1 MSEGAGVRLETTSTL
16 GSWATLRRG
25 LQVSPQIARGF
36 GVTALLATLAAAGRV
51 VVPITVQQTI
61 DTGIL
66 ADGGPRVGRVTLLV
80 VLAAL
85 ALVAAG
91 ACSAAVNVRLF
102 RRSEEGLAGLRV
114 AAFRRVH
121 DLSVLTQGTER
132 RGSLVSRVTGD
143 VDTISLFVQWGGIM
157 LLVSVLQIA
166 VATGLMLVYSWQL
179 AVVVWLAF
187 LPLMLVLRPA
197 QKRVS
202 VAYATV
208 RARTGAM
215 LGAISEAVVGAET
228 IRAYGVGARTER
240 RIDRAIRATRDGQ
253 VGAQNRVA
261 TVFSS
266 GVLVANLVLAAVVV
280 VGTLLG
286 VDGQITA
293 GRLLAF
299 LFLVQLF
306 TGPVQMATEI
316 LNELQNALAGW
327 RRVLGVIDTEAEIAD
342 PPGGGRPSPRGAG
355 RVELRGVGFAYP
367 GATDPVLRDV
377 SFVAA
382 PGETTAIIGSTGSGK
397 TTLLGT
403 VPRLYDAT
411 EGAVLVDGVDVRD
424 LELDTLWG
432 TIGLVPQKPY
442 LFSGTVA
449 SNVRYGK
456 EDATDEEVWHAL
468 EVAQA
473 ADFVR
478 EMGGLDAE
486 IAQGGTNVSGGQ
498 RQRLAI
504 ARALV
509 RRPEIYLF
517 DDSFSALDFATDAAL
532 RAALA
537 PETKDATVVVVAQRV
552 STIRHADRIVVLDD
566 GTVVGIGTHDE
577 LMSDNETYR
586 EIVLS
591 QVTEEEAA

>member
-1 MSEGAGVRLETTSTL
+1 MLIRLLSRRLRAYGGLVSVVVVLQLVQAVANLYLPSLNADIIDDGVAQGDTGLIMRLGGLMLGITLVQIAASIGAVYAGAKVAMSIGRDLRAGVFDHVQTFSARELGRFGAPSLITRTTNDVMQVQTVVYMTL
-16 GSWATLRRG
+16 TIMIAAPVMLVGGVIMALRESAQLSWLLVVIVPVLG
-25 LQVSPQIARGF
+25 
-36 GVTALLATLAAAGRV
+36 ALLGFAVVRLRPLFQSMQKRIDAINRV
-51 VVPITVQQTI
+51 LREQIGGVRVIRAFVR
-61 DTGIL
+61 DTHEQERFSGAN
-66 ADGGPRVGRVTLLV
+66 ADLMDVGLRVGRFMSFMFPTVFLIMNLS
-80 VLAAL
+80 
-85 ALVAAG
+85 
-91 ACSAAVNVRLF
+91 SAAVLWFGAYQIEDGLGVGSLTAFLSYLMQILISVMMAVMMFMLVPRAEVSAG
-102 RRSEEGLAGLRV
+102 RISEVLDART
-114 AAFRRVH
+114 
-121 DLSVLTQGTER
+121 SVLPPIEPVTE
-132 RGSLVSRVTGD
+132 
-143 VDTISLFVQWGGIM
+143 
-157 LLVSVLQIA
+157 
-166 VATGLMLVYSWQL
+166 
-179 AVVVWLAF
+179 
-187 LPLMLVLRPA
+187 
-197 QKRVS
+197 
-202 VAYATV
+202 
-208 RARTGAM
+208 
-215 LGAISEAVVGAET
+215 
-228 IRAYGVGARTER
+228 
-240 RIDRAIRATRDGQ
+240 
-253 VGAQNRVA
+253 
-261 TVFSS
+261 
-266 GVLVANLVLAAVVV
+266 LAA
-280 VGTLLG
+280 
-286 VDGQITA
+286 
-293 GRLLAF
+293 
-299 LFLVQLF
+299 
-306 TGPVQMATEI
+306 
-316 LNELQNALAGW
+316 
-327 RRVLGVIDTEAEIAD
+327 
-342 PPGGGRPSPRGAG
+342 RGHL
-355 RVELRGVGFAYP
+355 ELRGVGFAYP

-377 SFVAA
+377 SFVAS

-486 IAQGGTNVSGGQ
+486 ITQGGTNVSGGQ

-566 GTVVGIGTHDE
+566 GTVVGVGTHDE
-577 LMSDNETYR
+577 LMADNETYR

>member
-1 MSEGAGVRLETTSTL
+1 MLIRLLSRRLRAYGGLVSVVVVLQLAQAVANLYLPSLNADIIDDGVAQGDTGLIMRLGGLMLAITVVQIGASIGAVYAGARVAMSIGRDLRAGVFDHVQTFSARELGRFGAPSLITRTTNDVMQVQTVVYMTL
-16 GSWATLRRG
+16 TIMIAAPVMLVGGVIMALRESVELSWLLVVIVPMLG
-25 LQVSPQIARGF
+25 
-36 GVTALLATLAAAGRV
+36 ALLGFAVVRLRPLFQSMQKRIDAINRVLREQIGGVRVIRAFVRDDHEKVRFAGAN
-51 VVPITVQQTI
+51 
-61 DTGIL
+61 
-66 ADGGPRVGRVTLLV
+66 ADLMDVGLRVGRFMSFMFPTVFLIMNLS
-80 VLAAL
+80 
-85 ALVAAG
+85 
-91 ACSAAVNVRLF
+91 SAAVLWFGAYEIQDGLGVGSLTAFLSYLMQILISVMMAVMMFMLVPRAEVSAG
-102 RRSEEGLAGLRV
+102 RISEVLDARTSVVPPQVPVTELA
-114 AAFRRVH
+114 
-121 DLSVLTQGTER
+121 R
-132 RGSLVSRVTGD
+132 RGHL
-143 VDTISLFVQWGGIM
+143 
-157 LLVSVLQIA
+157 
-166 VATGLMLVYSWQL
+166 
-179 AVVVWLAF
+179 
-187 LPLMLVLRPA
+187 
-197 QKRVS
+197 
-202 VAYATV
+202 
-208 RARTGAM
+208 
-215 LGAISEAVVGAET
+215 
-228 IRAYGVGARTER
+228 
-240 RIDRAIRATRDGQ
+240 
-253 VGAQNRVA
+253 
-261 TVFSS
+261 
-266 GVLVANLVLAAVVV
+266 
-280 VGTLLG
+280 
-286 VDGQITA
+286 
-293 GRLLAF
+293 
-299 LFLVQLF
+299 
-306 TGPVQMATEI
+306 
-316 LNELQNALAGW
+316 
-327 RRVLGVIDTEAEIAD
+327 
-342 PPGGGRPSPRGAG
+342 
-355 RVELRGVGFAYP
+355 ELRGVGFAYP

-424 LELDTLWG
+424 LALDTLWG

-486 IAQGGTNVSGGQ
+486 ITQGGTNVSGGQ

-566 GTVVGIGTHDE
+566 GAVVGIGTHDE